1 MRGGLALAA
10 AGFVGLLGVPSGAQ
24 TLPRV
29 FVLDAGAP
37 ALVAIDLASA
47 KRVGDLPLLGTPT
60 WLVQSDD
67 GRFLVALDYGPG
79 EDKGSRGYQATGRSR
94 ATIVDASNL
103 TAIGRVELGFGLES
117 ALPGPDGRLTVTCS
131 GYDAKDPKESLPR
144 ELVVVDLASARET
157 GRLTLEPGTDLT
169 WRSPDG
175 RSLALLQGQPRTA
188 KYPFP
193 RSRVSLVDVAGPS
206 VVATLDA
213 SGWDQ
218 AERDAARLYLFA
230 RGRPDKDPSKSQNG
244 SVEVIALADR
254 RVEKVDLGR
263 APAGI
268 LLREDGL
275 LAVVSEGAAAGP
287 TAELRLVREGKLLA
301 TLPVAARPKWIG
313 ELAGA
318 IGVVGARALT
328 LVDPER
334 LQVSASIALEKGG
347 EPVVGDGDRPFEV
360 VATADQRRAF
370 IHYPA
375 ADKVAVVDLE
385 QKRAIGSTKTGR
397 GGKKVLNTM
406 MSGLTYGMSE
416 RIYFYNA
423 GDPPQLLVRP
433 DGRFAY
439 ALNLD
444 TNDVTVVNADTA
456 AAEIKI
462 GAEGR
467 WLARLSDSMLVV
479 VGRELGLIDTARNA
493 KVGAVSLGELRGFSV
508 APGGTFA
515 VVVAEKAIAIL
526 DGATGQQKALVA
538 GFVKPT
544 RFVFAKGGN

>member
-1 MRGGLALAA
+1 MLAA
-10 AGFVGLLGVPSGAQ
+10 AGFVGLLAVPSGAQ
-24 TLPRV
+24 TPPRV

-79 EDKGSRGYQATGRSR
+79 EDKGSRGYKAAGRSW
-94 ATIVDASNL
+94 ATIVDASSL
-103 TAIGRVELGFGLES
+103 KAIGRVELGFGLES
-117 ALPGPDGRLTVTCS
+117 AVPGADGRLTVTSS
-131 GYDAKDPKESLPR
+131 GYDAKDPKEALPR

-157 GRLTLEPGTDLT
+157 GRLTLEPGTDLS

-193 RSRVSLVDVAGPS
+193 RSRISLVDVAGPS

-218 AERDAARLYLFA
+218 AERDAERLYLFA
-230 RGRPDKDPSKSQNG
+230 RGRPDKDPSKNQNG

-268 LLREDGL
+268 LLRKDGL
-275 LAVVSEGAAAGP
+275 LAVVSEGAASGP
-287 TAELRLVREGKLLA
+287 MGELRLVREGKLLA
-301 TLPVAARPKWIG
+301 TLPVAAHPKWIG
-313 ELAGA
+313 EVAGA

-334 LQVSASIALEKGG
+334 LQVSASIALEKDG
-347 EPVVGDGDRPFEV
+347 EAVVGDGDRPFEV

-375 ADKVAVVDLE
+375 EDKVAVVDLE

-397 GGKKVLNTM
+397 GGKKLLNTM
-406 MSGLTYGMSE
+406 MSGLTSGMSE

-456 AAEIKI
+456 GAELKI

-493 KVGAVSLGELRGFSV
+493 KVGAVSLGELRGFGV
-508 APGGTFA
+508 APDGTFA
-515 VVVAEKAIAIL
+515 VAVAEKGVAIL

-544 RFVFAKGGN
+544 RFVFAKGGG